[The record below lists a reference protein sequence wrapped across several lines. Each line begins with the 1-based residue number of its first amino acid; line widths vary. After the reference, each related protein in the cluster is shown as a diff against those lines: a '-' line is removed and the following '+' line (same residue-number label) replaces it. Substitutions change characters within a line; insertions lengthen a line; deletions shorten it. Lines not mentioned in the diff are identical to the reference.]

1 MRKIKD
7 ILDVRSDINDGYL
20 EVKIQ
25 RQNILLVDKY
35 SGEAVKIGEIKK
47 EYS

>member
-1 MRKIKD
+1 MRKVKD
-7 ILDVRSDINDGYL
+7 ILDVKSDINEGYL

-35 SGEAVKIGEIKK
+35 SGEAIKIGEVKK
-47 EYS
+47 EYP